1 MIAMRQEHTMTR
13 SMTAFG
19 RVECTDHEQP
29 VCWEIRSVNHRYL
42 EASFRMPDSCR
53 HLEIPLRDLLRKQ
66 LNRGKVEC
74 SLRLGE
80 RRVDMNA
87 HIDESVLRP
96 LQQSIKHLQSEWPE
110 LSSPSALEILKWPG
124 VMAEPEKSDDDSRDA
139 DIRTAFEQALTA
151 HIAQR
156 EQEGAALDSII
167 REKLTAMETLAH
179 TVEAGMPAIQAAQ
192 EQRLR
197 DRLSAVTD
205 DIDSNRLEQEL
216 VYLAQKM
223 DVAEELDRL
232 RTHIAE
238 IRRALDG
245 TEPCGRR
252 LDFLMQELNR
262 EANTLGSKSADA
274 STSQA
279 SVELKVLIEQVRE
292 QVQNME

>member
-1 MIAMRQEHTMTR
+1 MTR

-19 RVECTDHEQP
+19 RTECTDSDQP
-29 VCWEIRSVNHRYL
+29 ICWEIRSVNHRYL
-42 EASFRMPDSCR
+42 EASFRMPESCR
-53 HLEIPLRDLLRKQ
+53 HLEIPLRDMLRKQ
-66 LNRGKVEC
+66 LQRGKVEC

-80 RRVDMNA
+80 RRIDTAAAIDDSVA
-87 HIDESVLRP
+87 RALQHHIE
-96 LQQSIKHLQSEWPE
+96 HLQGLWPG
-110 LSSPSALEILKWPG
+110 LQSPTALDVLKWPG
-124 VMAEPEKSDDDSRDA
+124 VMAETEKDNDDRDA
-139 DIRTAFEQALTA
+139 PIRETFAQALKA

-156 EQEGAALDSII
+156 EQEGAALAAIV
-167 REKLTAMETLAH
+167 REKLDAMSTLIK
-179 TVEAGMPAIQAAQ
+179 TVEAGMPAIHAAL

-197 DRLSAVTD
+197 DRLAAVTD

-232 RTHIAE
+232 RTHITE
-238 IRRALDG
+238 INRALDG
-245 TEPCGRR
+245 NEPCGRR

-274 STSQA
+274 STTQA

-292 QVQNME
+292 QVQNIE

>member
-1 MIAMRQEHTMTR
+1 MTR

-19 RVECTDHEQP
+19 RIECTLDEQP

-42 EASFRMPDSCR
+42 EASFRMPESCR
-53 HLEIPLRDLLRKQ
+53 HLEIPLRDMLRKQ

-80 RRVDMNA
+80 RRMDTA
-87 HIDESVLRP
+87 ATIDEDMARA
-96 LQQSIKHLQSEWPE
+96 LQHSIKHLQGLWPE
-110 LSSPSALEILKWPG
+110 LGTPTALDVLKWPG
-124 VMAEPEKSDDDSRDA
+124 VMAEPDKGDSDDRDA
-139 DIRTAFEQALTA
+139 PIRDAFTQALAA

-156 EQEGAALDSII
+156 EQEGAALAAIV
-167 REKLTAMETLAH
+167 REKLNAMGALVNAVET
-179 TVEAGMPAIQAAQ
+179 GMPAIHAAL

-197 DRLSAVTD
+197 DRLMAVTD
-205 DIDSNRLEQEL
+205 AIDNNRLEQEL

-232 RTHIAE
+232 RTHITE
-238 IRRALDG
+238 INRALDDNK
-245 TEPCGRR
+245 PCGRR

-292 QVQNME
+292 QVQNIE

>member
-1 MIAMRQEHTMTR
+1 MTR

-53 HLEIPLRDLLRKQ
+53 HLEIPLRDALRKQ
-66 LNRGKVEC
+66 LQRGKVEC

-80 RRVDMNA
+80 RRMEMDA
-87 HIDESVLRP
+87 QLDDSVVHS
-96 LQQSIKHLQSEWPE
+96 LQHSIRHLQGQWPE
-110 LSSPSALEILKWPG
+110 LATPSALEILKWPG
-124 VMAEPEKSDDDSRDA
+124 VMAEPDKSDNESRDA
-139 DIRTAFEQALTA
+139 GIQSAFEQALAA

-156 EQEGAALDSII
+156 EQEGAALAAIVRD
-167 REKLTAMETLAH
+167 KLSSMETLAN

-197 DRLSAVTD
+197 DRLSAVAD
-205 DIDSNRLEQEL
+205 DIDNNRLEQEL

-245 TEPCGRR
+245 NEPCGRR

-292 QVQNME
+292 QVQNIE